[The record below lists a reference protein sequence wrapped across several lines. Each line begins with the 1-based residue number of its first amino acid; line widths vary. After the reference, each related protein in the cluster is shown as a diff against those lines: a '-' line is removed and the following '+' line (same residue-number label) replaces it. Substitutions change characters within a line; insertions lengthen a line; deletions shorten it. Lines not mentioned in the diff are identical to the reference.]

1 MAVTK
6 TIIQNSNTRTVV
18 KIVGT
23 ASGDTSIISLASDLP
38 ASGQTTATPK
48 ANITKVWYSV
58 AGTGDATVVRNSV
71 TALKLFGSDVID
83 CFGLAEN
90 NGSDIVVTF
99 TNSAGGTVIL
109 ECSKISGYSSML
121 PDVTG
126 T

>member
-6 TIIQNSNTRTVV
+6 TIISNSNTRSVI

-23 ASGDTSIISLASDLP
+23 VSGDTSTISLATDLP
-38 ASGQTTATPK
+38 VSGQTTATPK
-48 ANITKVWYSV
+48 ANITKIWFSV
-58 AGTGDATVVRNSV
+58 AAAGEVTITRNTVVV
-71 TALKLFGSDVID
+71 AKLFGSDTFD

-99 TNSAGGTVIL
+99 TNTTGGTVIL